1 MTTSNCTPRLHA
13 ATLARAMRLIIFGGC
28 QTCPFTATDIMGAS
42 ADALRIEHACRVKD
56 DRLIVGSDDLATEPP
71 TVPPRWCPMRLEEI
85 VVQLDIPPDR
95 TSN

>member
-1 MTTSNCTPRLHA
+1 MTPCSHA
-13 ATLARAMRLIIFGGC
+13 ATLAPAMRLIIFGGC
-28 QTCPFTATDIMGAS
+28 GTCPFTATDIIGES

-85 VVQLDIPPDR
+85 VVQLDIAPDR

>member
-1 MTTSNCTPRLHA
+1 MTPRLHA
-13 ATLARAMRLIIFGGC
+13 ATLAPAMRLIIFGGC
-28 QTCPFTATDIMGAS
+28 QTCPFAATDIIGAS

-71 TVPPRWCPMRLEEI
+71 TVPPRWCPMRLEQI
-85 VVQLDIPPDR
+85 VVQLDIAPDR